1 MRRFIP
7 LLLCVFLV
15 SSTIAQQAP
24 PPPAGEPEGGG
35 DLQDGRGPGP
45 GGPGGGPGQRP
56 DGPRGGG
63 PGGGFG
69 GPGMGM
75 GRPPH
80 PGGPGMPPPPPMS
93 DRMKQVEML
102 RGYLELV
109 DRYTQMSSNPTN
121 AGIAA
126 VITANDILKSRG
138 ADAAIEYFTK
148 LLPDVKDAA
157 VQRAIRV
164 QLADLY
170 KNSNQ
175 GDKALEQLRA
185 LMTSEAPAAKPAQ

>member
-1 MRRFIP
+1 M
-7 LLLCVFLV
+7 
-15 SSTIAQQAP
+15 SHP
-24 PPPAGEPEGGG
+24 P
-35 DLQDGRGPGP
+35 
-45 GGPGGGPGQRP
+45 
-56 DGPRGGG
+56 
-63 PGGGFG
+63 
-69 GPGMGM
+69 M
-75 GRPPH
+75 GR
-80 PGGPGMPPPPPMS
+80 PGMPPPPPMS

-126 VITANDILKSRG
+126 VISANDILKTRG
-138 ADAAIEYFTK
+138 ADAAIEYFNK

-185 LMTSEAPAAKPAQ
+185 LMTSQAPEAKPAQ